1 MNTMKKIVLACM
13 AFAVIAF
20 AACNSIGNQD
30 EHEGHDM
37 AKMKKDSMQETK
49 LSAENDLKI
58 VSVTY
63 AAVNANVAVSLKK
76 IVEQY
81 LGIKNA
87 LANDNSSEASRACK
101 EMEGDINGLDKSY
114 FSSEQKKLYDEI
126 EESLKEHTDHI
137 VRNAGNIRH
146 QRNHFAMM
154 SSDIYEMVKAF
165 GGGRELYHDYCKE
178 YNDNK
183 GAMWLSETKVV
194 KNPYCSEG
202 MRACGTVEEVIK

>member
-1 MNTMKKIVLACM
+1 MKKIVLACM
-13 AFAVIAF
+13 AFAIIAF
-20 AACNSIGNQD
+20 SACKGSGNQN

-37 AKMKKDSMQETK
+37 TKMKKDSMQETK

-63 AAVNANVAVSLKK
+63 ASVDKNVALSLKK

-81 LGIKNA
+81 LDLKNA
-87 LANDNSSEASRACK
+87 LANDNSNGASMASK
-101 EMEGDINGLDKSY
+101 AMEGDINGLDKSY
-114 FSSEQKKLYDEI
+114 FNNEQKKLYDEI

-178 YNDNK
+178 YNENK

-194 KNPYCSEG
+194 KNPYCGDE